1 MITLVSPAKKLD
13 FSNSDI
19 LSQFSQCDFLKN
31 SQILI
36 DETKKM
42 SISELKN
49 LMKISDKLAE
59 TNRARFNQWSIPFT
73 KENAKQAILSF
84 KGDTYVGLN
93 AETFSNKDFEYA
105 QDHFRILSGLYGI
118 LRPLDLI
125 QPYRLEMGTKLEN
138 PNGSDLYGFWS
149 DQIAKKLN
157 NTLKDH
163 ASKVILNCASV
174 EYFKSVDTNTLDAT
188 IVSPVFKDVKNGQ
201 AKIISFFAKKARGM
215 MARFIIQNRID
226 KVDDII
232 KFNDAGYTYQPKES
246 TPNNPLFI
254 RAEA

>member
-226 KVDDII
+226 KVDDIT
-232 KFNDAGYTYQPKES
+232 KFNKAGYTYQPKES

-254 RAEA
+254 RAKA

>member
-1 MITLVSPAKKLD
+1 
-13 FSNSDI
+13 
-19 LSQFSQCDFLKN
+19 
-31 SQILI
+31 
-36 DETKKM
+36 
-42 SISELKN
+42 
-49 LMKISDKLAE
+49 MKISDKLAE
-59 TNRARFNQWSIPFT
+59 TNSDRFKKWSIPFT

-93 AETFSNKDFEYA
+93 AESFSKEDFKYA

-138 PNGSDLYGFWS
+138 PNGSDLYDFWS

-157 NTLKDH
+157 NTLKH
-163 ASKVILNCASV
+163 HSAKVILNCASV
-174 EYFKSVDTNTLDAT
+174 EYFKSVDINTLEAT

-232 KFNDAGYTYQPKES
+232 KFNESGYTYDPKES
-246 TPNNPLFI
+246 NPNNPVFI

>member
-174 EYFKSVDTNTLDAT
+174 EYFKSVDNNTLDAT

>member
-13 FSNSDI
+13 FSNTDI
-19 LSQFSQCDFLKN
+19 LSQFSQCDFLKK

-36 DETKKM
+36 DETKNM
-42 SISELKN
+42 SISELKT

-59 TNRARFNQWSIPFT
+59 INRERFKQWSTPFT

-84 KGDTYVGLN
+84 KGDTYIGLN

-157 NTLKDH
+157 NTLKEH

-174 EYFKSVDTNTLDAT
+174 EYFKSVDINTLDAT
-188 IVSPVFKDVKNGQ
+188 IVSPIFKDVKNGQ

-246 TPNNPLFI
+246 TLNNPLFI

>member
-188 IVSPVFKDVKNGQ
+188 IVSPVFKDVKNGH

-226 KVDDII
+226 KVDDIT
-232 KFNDAGYTYQPKES
+232 KFNKAGYTYQPKES

>member
-13 FSNSDI
+13 FSNTDI
-19 LSQFSQCDFLKN
+19 LSQFSQCDFLKK

-36 DETKKM
+36 DETKNM
-42 SISELKN
+42 SISELKT

-59 TNRARFNQWSIPFT
+59 INRERFKQWSTPFT

-84 KGDTYVGLN
+84 KGDTYIGLN

-157 NTLKDH
+157 NTLKEH

-174 EYFKSVDTNTLDAT
+174 EYFKSVDINTLDAT
-188 IVSPVFKDVKNGQ
+188 IVSPIFKDVKNGQ

-246 TPNNPLFI
+246 TPNNPLFT

>member
-13 FSNSDI
+13 FSNTDI
-19 LSQFSQCDFLKN
+19 LSQFSQCDFLKK

-36 DETKKM
+36 DETKNM
-42 SISELKN
+42 SISELKT

-59 TNRARFNQWSIPFT
+59 INRERFKQWSTPFT

-84 KGDTYVGLN
+84 KGDTYIGLN
-93 AETFSNKDFEYA
+93 AETFSNKDIDYA

-188 IVSPVFKDVKNGQ
+188 IVSPIFKDVKNGQ

-246 TPNNPLFI
+246 TLNNPLFI

>member
-13 FSNSDI
+13 FSNTDI
-19 LSQFSQCDFLKN
+19 LSQFSQCDFLKK

-36 DETKKM
+36 DETKNM
-42 SISELKN
+42 SISELKT

-59 TNRARFNQWSIPFT
+59 INRERFKQWSTPFT

-84 KGDTYVGLN
+84 KGDTYIGLN

-174 EYFKSVDTNTLDAT
+174 EYFKSVDINTLDAT
-188 IVSPVFKDVKNGQ
+188 IVSPIFKDVKNGQ
-201 AKIISFFAKKARGM
+201 AKVISFFAKKERGM

>member
-13 FSNSDI
+13 FSNTDI
-19 LSQFSQCDFLKN
+19 LSQFSQCDFLKK

-36 DETKKM
+36 DETKNM
-42 SISELKN
+42 SISELKT

-59 TNRARFNQWSIPFT
+59 INRERFNQWSIPFT

-84 KGDTYVGLN
+84 KGDTYIGLN

-188 IVSPVFKDVKNGQ
+188 IVSPIFKDVKNGQ

>member
-13 FSNSDI
+13 FSNSNI

-163 ASKVILNCASV
+163 ASKVILNCSSV
-174 EYFKSVDTNTLDAT
+174 EYFKSVDNNTLDAT

>member
-1 MITLVSPAKKLD
+1 MGISQNLSELNWERFQSWTSD
-13 FSNSDI
+13 FSP
-19 LSQFSQCDFLKN
+19 
-31 SQILI
+31 
-36 DETKKM
+36 ET
-42 SISELKN
+42 S
-49 LMKISDKLAE
+49 
-59 TNRARFNQWSIPFT
+59 R
-73 KENAKQAILSF
+73 QAAYSF
-84 KGDTYVGLN
+84 KGDTYIGLN

-157 NTLKDH
+157 NTLKEH

-188 IVSPVFKDVKNGQ
+188 IVSPIFKDVKNGQ

-232 KFNDAGYTYQPKES
+232 KFNDAGYTYQPKEA
-246 TPNNPLFI
+246 TPNNPLFT

>member
-13 FSNSDI
+13 FSNTDI
-19 LSQFSQCDFLKN
+19 LSQFSQCDFLKK

-36 DETKKM
+36 DETKNM
-42 SISELKN
+42 SISELKT

-188 IVSPVFKDVKNGQ
+188 IVSPIFKDVKNGQ

-246 TPNNPLFI
+246 TPNNPLFT

>member
-13 FSNSDI
+13 FSNTDI
-19 LSQFSQCDFLKN
+19 LSQFSQCDFLKK

-36 DETKKM
+36 DETKNM
-42 SISELKN
+42 SISELKT

-59 TNRARFNQWSIPFT
+59 INRERFKQWSTPFT

-84 KGDTYVGLN
+84 KGDTYIGLN

-188 IVSPVFKDVKNGQ
+188 IVSPIFKDVKNGQ

-246 TPNNPLFI
+246 TPNNPLFT

>member
-1 MITLVSPAKKLD
+1 
-13 FSNSDI
+13 
-19 LSQFSQCDFLKN
+19 
-31 SQILI
+31 
-36 DETKKM
+36 
-42 SISELKN
+42 
-49 LMKISDKLAE
+49 
-59 TNRARFNQWSIPFT
+59 
-73 KENAKQAILSF
+73 
-84 KGDTYVGLN
+84 
-93 AETFSNKDFEYA
+93 
-105 QDHFRILSGLYGI
+105 
-118 LRPLDLI
+118 
-125 QPYRLEMGTKLEN
+125 MGTKLEN

-174 EYFKSVDTNTLDAT
+174 EYFKSVDINTLDAT
-188 IVSPVFKDVKNGQ
+188 IVSPIFKDVKNGQ

-246 TPNNPLFI
+246 TLNNPLFI

>member
-13 FSNSDI
+13 FSNTDI
-19 LSQFSQCDFLKN
+19 LSQFSQCDFLKK

-36 DETKKM
+36 DETKNM
-42 SISELKN
+42 SISELKT

-59 TNRARFNQWSIPFT
+59 INRERFKQWSTPFT
-73 KENAKQAILSF
+73 KEIAKQAILSF
-84 KGDTYVGLN
+84 KGDTYIGLN

-157 NTLKDH
+157 NTLKEH

-174 EYFKSVDTNTLDAT
+174 EYFKSVDINTLDAT
-188 IVSPVFKDVKNGQ
+188 IVSPIFKDVKNGQ

-246 TPNNPLFI
+246 TLNNPLFI